1 MDCLFCKIIKKEL
14 ESEIVYE
21 NDEVIAVK
29 DIHPKAPIHF
39 LILPKKH
46 IVSVDHLD
54 IQDKEISG
62 ELLLAA
68 KRIAEDKNIKG
79 YKIVINT
86 GQNGGQFIDH
96 LHLHFLAGRPIEMP

>member
-21 NDEVIAVK
+21 NDEVIVVK

-46 IVSVDHLD
+46 IISVDHLD
-54 IQDKEISG
+54 VQDKEISG

-68 KRIAEDKNIKG
+68 KRIAEGKNIKG

-86 GQNGGQFIDH
+86 GRNGGQLIDH
-96 LHLHFLAGRPIEMP
+96 LHLHFLAGKPIEMP